1 MEGKIKY
8 TFDDKDYLVMKRIKP
23 KLKRKK
29 HPNEITDKKNNDISD
44 YQSGEIWY
52 VQIAREKE
60 EET

>member
-1 MEGKIKY
+1 LQSKMIIMEGKIKY

-44 YQSGEIWY
+44 YQSGEI
-52 VQIAREKE
+52 
-60 EET
+60 